1 MVYIRSFIF
10 ETMQFK
16 SLIILTGLS
25 MFAFT
30 ACNGQK
36 KSEKSATMKTQ
47 IDTVSYSLGVNI
59 GTNLKSQGFGDVN
72 LATMLK
78 AMEDVMGSKTLAIN
92 EEDANMHIQ
101 NYFTTLMEKKSEE
114 GKKKGQEFL
123 AANAKKAGVTTTASG
138 LQYEVIKMGDGAKPA
153 ATDKVTVHYHGTL
166 IDGTVFDSS
175 VERGQ
180 PATFPLNGV
189 IAGWTEALQ
198 LMPVGSKFRIF
209 LPSELAY
216 GERGAGQMIGPHS
229 TLIFEVEL
237 LSIDK

>member
-1 MVYIRSFIF
+1 
-10 ETMQFK
+10 
-16 SLIILTGLS
+16 
-25 MFAFT
+25 
-30 ACNGQK
+30 
-36 KSEKSATMKTQ
+36 MKTQ

-101 NYFTTLMEKKSEE
+101 SYFTTLMEKKSGEA
-114 GKKKGQEFL
+114 KKKGQEFL
-123 AANAKKAGVTTTASG
+123 AANGKKAGITTTASG
-138 LQYEVIKMGDGAKPA
+138 LQYEVIKMGDGPKPA

-166 IDGTVFDSS
+166 IDGKVFDSS